1 MKSTTNALTSILSDL
16 LSAKSPRFSV
26 EIMEEP
32 GFLTSLIVVSKL
44 MKPMDSA
51 DWAAKQRLK
60 APAHQLSLKTLEP
73 VMKTY
78 SGISACCNCAT

>member
-1 MKSTTNALTSILSDL
+1 VILGRNHGGARLPDVLNS
-16 LSAKSPRFSV
+16 
-26 EIMEEP
+26 
-32 GFLTSLIVVSKL
+32 GKL

-60 APAHQLSLKTLEP
+60 APAHQLFLKTLEP

-78 SGISACCNCAT
+78 RGISACRNIMLLVGKRPAKA